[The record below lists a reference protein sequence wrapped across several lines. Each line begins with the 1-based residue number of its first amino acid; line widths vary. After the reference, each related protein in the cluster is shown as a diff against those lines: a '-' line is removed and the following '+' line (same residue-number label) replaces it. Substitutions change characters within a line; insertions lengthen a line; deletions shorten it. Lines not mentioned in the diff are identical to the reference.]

1 MNATLCAALRASRS
15 TLLRRSL
22 VREPSYDS
30 LIFSFVDSLPRR
42 YDGKV
47 ESGASLRAA
56 RRSVGEL
63 ESRLCDSTDANE
75 FLESTIFDVERFER
89 RTLDCHLPFLRQ
101 RVTFERRKDI
111 YHTLDT
117 RN

>member
-15 TLLRRSL
+15 TLLCRSL

-30 LIFSFVDSLPRR
+30 LIFIFVDSLARR
-42 YDGKV
+42 YDG
-47 ESGASLRAA
+47 EAESSGASLRTA

-63 ESRLCDSTDANE
+63 ERRLCDTNE
-75 FLESTIFDVERFER
+75 FLESTISDVERFER
-89 RTLDCHLPFLRQ
+89 RTLDCHLPFFRQ